1 MKRLKVGVIGVGHL
15 GKEHARI
22 LSGMAN
28 VELVGVVDA
37 NPNQAEM
44 IAQRCGTRAFAAH
57 QTLLPLIDAAVVVVP
72 TLHHFAVARDFLSR
86 GIPLLIEKP
95 LANDVSEAEELV
107 ALAAA
112 NKAVLQVGHI
122 ERFNPAFEELLRRP
136 LKPKYVSCE
145 RFSGFSGRSI
155 DIGVVLDLMIHD
167 LDLLLSLVRAPV
179 RSVDALGA
187 ALLGGHED
195 MAHARLVF
203 ENGCVANLS
212 ASRVHPIP
220 TRRMNIFGPEGWAS
234 VDFGKRHLTL
244 MQPARHLREGRVNVR
259 RMDSAALGLLKTELF
274 TRHLETQELDC
285 SNDSDQLTNELLD
298 FIKAVQTKSQPRVD
312 GVMGRDAVA
321 LAGQILESMRQ
332 HEWEGETNGPI
343 GPWDLPRPR
352 GQLFFPAQAGQEAA

>member
-1 MKRLKVGVIGVGHL
+1 MKRLKVGVVGVGHL

-28 VELVGVVDA
+28 VDLVGVADA

-44 IAQRCGTRAFAAH
+44 VAQRCSTRAFANH
-57 QTLLPLIDAAVVVVP
+57 QALLPLVDAAVVVVP
-72 TLHHFAVARDFLSR
+72 TLHHFMVARDFLGS
-86 GIPLLIEKP
+86 GVPLLIEKP

-122 ERFNPAFEELLRRP
+122 ERFNPAFEELQRRP
-136 LKPKYVSCE
+136 LKPKYVTCE
-145 RFSGFSGRSI
+145 RYSGFSGRSI

-179 RSVDALGA
+179 RSVDALGV

-195 MAHARLVF
+195 MAQARLVF

-212 ASRVHPIP
+212 ASRIHPIP
-220 TRRMNIFGPEGWAS
+220 ARRMTVFGPEGCAS

-259 RMDSAALGLLKTELF
+259 RMDSAALGLLKAELF

-285 SNDSDQLTNELLD
+285 NDGDQLTNELLD
-298 FIKAVQTKSQPRVD
+298 FVKAVQTKSQPRVD
-312 GVMGRDAVA
+312 GAMGRDAVA
-321 LAGQILESMRQ
+321 LAGQILDSMRQ
-332 HEWEGETNGPI
+332 HQWEGEMNGPI

-352 GQLFFPAQAGQEAA
+352 GQLFFLPHTGQEAA